1 MTQRLS
7 VVLIWFFVLWTAL
20 VLRGL
25 QMQILPNHHLQSAKE
40 KQYQRI
46 VKLQAKRGDVFDR
59 NGIELAISVPAYSL
73 FADPSLVEKPRRLA
87 LKLSKTIG
95 VPYKSLYKKLSK
107 KNSRF
112 VWLERLLD
120 DTQKNKILEWKEK
133 GLGFHEEFKRVY
145 PNKNGFSH
153 TMGFVGA
160 DGKGLEGI
168 EARYNDYLSS
178 TSDSYNLPKDARG
191 RFLVEDGWL
200 FMSKRDGEDL
210 ILTVD
215 LDLQF
220 HVEQE
225 LKRAM
230 EYHKAEGAWAIVM
243 DPKTSEIL
251 AMASAPDYDLNEA
264 VRTPLSRRRNKI
276 LSDVYEPGSTIKTI
290 FLAGAMEK
298 KLIEPNTV
306 LDISDGK
313 IEINGHTIRESD
325 NDHKYDKLSVAEIL
339 AYSSNVGVSKV
350 ALKMKDKEIY
360 ENFKTFGFTEKVP
373 LDLPGATRGMLSN
386 PPWRDHLKAN
396 ISFGHGVALTALH
409 VANAYA
415 AIANGGILNVPY
427 LVQKEERPEGKRI
440 LSQATANKIKMMLV
454 GATGENATGRR
465 ARVKGF
471 PVAGKT
477 GTAQKVDP
485 HGRGYI
491 KGQYISSFVGFI
503 PANDPEYLIYVVID
517 NPQEKGYY
525 ASETAAPVFA
535 KIAEYAINKKGIA
548 PVYVSENDLVKL
560 KKTNEEVAAT
570 TTEDLVPNMTGWTL
584 RETLR
589 YLNDKGVHPELVG
602 TQGRVVKTNP
612 TPGEAWS
619 EDKKLK
625 VYME

>member
-7 VVLIWFFVLWTAL
+7 VVLIWFFILWTAL

-25 QMQILPNHHLQSAKE
+25 QMQILPNHHLSTAKE

-46 VKLQAKRGDVFDR
+46 VKLQARRGDVFDR

-73 FADPSLVEKPRRLA
+73 FADPSLVQKPRRLA
-87 LKLSKTIG
+87 LKLSKTLG

-112 VWLERLLD
+112 VWLERLID
-120 DTQKNKILEWKEK
+120 ESKKSKILEWKEK

-145 PNKNGFSH
+145 PNKNGLSH
-153 TMGFVGA
+153 TIGFVG
-160 DGKGLEGI
+160 DEGKGLEGI

-178 TSDSYNLPKDARG
+178 TAESYNLPKDARG

-200 FMSKRDGEDL
+200 FMSKRDGDDL

-220 HVEQE
+220 QVEQE
-225 LKRAM
+225 LKRAI
-230 EYHKAEGAWAIVM
+230 EHHHADGAWAVVM

-251 AMASAPDYDLNEA
+251 AMASAPDFDLNQA
-264 VRTPLSRRRNKI
+264 RTTPAARRRNRI

-290 FLAGAMEK
+290 FFAGAMEK
-298 KLIEPNTV
+298 KIIEPNTV
-306 LDISDGK
+306 LDISEGK
-313 IEINGHTIRESD
+313 IEINGRTISESD
-325 NDHKYDKLSVAEIL
+325 DDHKYDKLTVAEIL
-339 AYSSNVGVSKV
+339 AHSSNVGVSKV
-350 ALKMKDKEIY
+350 ALRMKDKEIY
-360 ENFKTFGFTEKVP
+360 ETFQKFGFTEKVP
-373 LDLPGATRGMLSN
+373 LDLPGTTRGMLSE

-427 LVQKEERPEGKRI
+427 IVKKEDAPEGVRVISK
-440 LSQATANKIKMMLV
+440 STANKIKMMLV
-454 GATGENATGRR
+454 SATGETATGRR

-485 HGRGYI
+485 NGGGYI
-491 KGQYISSFVGFI
+491 KGQYISSFVGFL

-525 ASETAAPVFA
+525 ASDTAAPVFA
-535 KIAEYAINKKGIA
+535 RIAEYAINKKGIA
-548 PVYVSENDLVKL
+548 PVYVSESDLVKL
-560 KKTNEEVAAT
+560 KRSNDEVAAAA
-570 TTEDLVPNMTGWTL
+570 TEDIVPNMTGWTL

-589 YLNDKGVHPELVG
+589 YLNDKGVNPELVG
-602 TQGRVVKTNP
+602 TQGRVVKTQP
-612 TPGEAWS
+612 TSGEAWT